1 MAILEVKDLAVYFGE
16 SPKLVKAIDHS
27 SFSLDTGG
35 ILGIVGE
42 SGSGKTMTALAIMR
56 LLPPTARLVSGSI
69 QFEGENLLSI
79 SENKMCQIRG
89 RKIAMIF
96 QDPTSALNPVVCIG
110 EQIKEMVRYH
120 RADIAKKNHKNF
132 VIDLLQQVG
141 IPDPQLRYCS
151 FPHELSGGMNQ
162 RAVIAMALA
171 VKPTIILADEPTT
184 ALDATIQAKILD
196 ELTSMVSQLGI
207 SLILITHNLGL
218 IAEYVDRVLV
228 MKEGRIVEQGSVFQL
243 FSHPLDPYTKH
254 LLEVVPKL
262 PDSAILRKE
271 TKNDPRN

>member
-1 MAILEVKDLAVYFGE
+1 MSILEVKDLAVHFGE
-16 SPKLVKAIDHS
+16 SPRLVKAIEHS
-27 SFSLDTGG
+27 SFSLDTGE

-69 QFEGENLLSI
+69 QFEGENLLSV
-79 SENKMCQIRG
+79 SEKQMRGIRG
-89 RKIAMIF
+89 SKIAMIF
-96 QDPTSALNPVVCIG
+96 QDPTSALNPVICIG

-120 RADIAKKNHKNF
+120 RPDIAKKNHKNF

-141 IPDPQLRYCS
+141 IPDPQLRYSS

-171 VKPTIILADEPTT
+171 VRPTIILADEPTT
-184 ALDATIQAKILD
+184 ALDATVQARILD
-196 ELTSMVSQLGI
+196 QLSSLVSQLGI

-228 MKEGRIVEQGSVFQL
+228 MKEGKIVEQGSVFQL

-262 PDSAILRKE
+262 PDSAILRQE
-271 TKNDPRN
+271 TKNGPRN